1 MGGRPHR
8 PRRRGQQLLAG
19 ERNYPL
25 PPHEQAVNQSVMR
38 AREFL
43 ASEAG
48 ALALPDTYYKGDAE
62 TRSAEV
68 QSLLSDAV
76 RPDWTGAAV
85 WQTDGGV
92 IAEIPATLTKSVD
105 YTTLVEQSGR
115 QVSFVTQEP
124 NVRVLVV
131 EPRDGRETYC
141 VIATFLPDEGWGGDA
156 DELTIG
162 DKADDYSGLLVY
174 SLPDGTPA
182 WGWRYDSGEAT
193 HIVLFGDGA
202 AELQDP
208 DISVSMGVSGGALT
222 RRTYYIE
229 PVSCV
234 AHVHKVMYL
243 HERLAESD
251 GGYSSE
257 YSDKYT
263 VWVDPGSG
271 SGGVDRR
278 KGSSAS
284 SAAPLAKR
292 LFKGPSS
299 LDWGAIEKMIK
310 DIMADC
316 MGGNLYNALV
326 NGGRQINFQ
335 FTPSGPGATAGSFS
349 LSEWRV
355 TSDKDSGSLFHE
367 MFHAYQ
373 AWQLSKTAYD
383 NSSANRELEAYLA
396 EYMFAG
402 DIPRSYYRGNIMELS
417 KVYLSGKGT
426 LNNLDAVG
434 LIKFN
439 EMYENTIDLIN
450 QQYGG
455 KLYYDDKRTPNQNF
469 QNIANLTKN
478 C

>member
-1 MGGRPHR
+1 
-8 PRRRGQQLLAG
+8 
-19 ERNYPL
+19 
-25 PPHEQAVNQSVMR
+25 MR

-396 EYMFAG
+396 EYMFSGNLTGGNSFDG
-402 DIPRSYYRGNIMELS
+402 DIEMLFDEYLTKNGALRDPSVEVVFNDTFKNISNHIKTVYETKWGN
-417 KVYLSGKGT
+417 YT
-426 LNNLDAVG
+426 P
-434 LIKFN
+434 
-439 EMYENTIDLIN
+439 
-450 QQYGG
+450 
-455 KLYYDDKRTPNQNF
+455 YDSRRTGMQS
-469 QNIANLTKN
+469 IANLRNLAKG